1 LYRWGWREEKGEG
14 RKEGEE
20 RMCKKAKFVDGS
32 NEWGR
37 EASGDCGRVAIKESG
52 VLGLKS
58 SRPQCQTKKFL
69 KIQYSGGCH
78 LENRKKLRYLSNG
91 LTNLHEIWHGA
102 EKLVCYSP

>member
-32 NEWGR
+32 HEWGR

-52 VLGLKS
+52 VA
-58 SRPQCQTKKFL
+58 
-69 KIQYSGGCH
+69 Y
-78 LENRKKLRYLSNG
+78 
-91 LTNLHEIWHGA
+91 
-102 EKLVCYSP
+102 